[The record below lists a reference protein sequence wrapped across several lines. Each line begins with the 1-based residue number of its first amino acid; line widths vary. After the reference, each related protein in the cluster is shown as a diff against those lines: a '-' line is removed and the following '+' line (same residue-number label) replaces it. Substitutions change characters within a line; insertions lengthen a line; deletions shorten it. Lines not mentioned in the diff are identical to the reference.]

1 MSDLLLA
8 IGLVAVACYAI
19 VLRFRVRRLAKSI
32 GLLIKGM
39 QNFAEGMTKL
49 AELSERQSEVNH
61 MMESN
66 LEILGIHT
74 KLIPPSVSYEASQF
88 LAWVNKKKEE
98 RDNG

>member
-1 MSDLLLA
+1 MSELLLA
-8 IGLVAVACYAI
+8 IGLVTVACYAI
-19 VLRFRVRRLAKSI
+19 ILRNRVRRLAKSI
-32 GLLIKGM
+32 ALLIKGM

-66 LEILGIHT
+66 LEILGVHT
-74 KLIPPSVSYEASQF
+74 KLIPPSIGFEASQF

-98 RDNG
+98 NNG